1 MKAGRS
7 RILFA
12 LAFVLALAAGV
23 AAGVLAKRFATTLT
37 APVTSPGISANPTL
51 DDLQLTESQR
61 VQIQK
66 IWEGVKD
73 ASDQSYR
80 QANQLQRQFDDK
92 VQRLLTPEQMK
103 QYQEYYRQYQQD
115 FFKLQS
121 ERDTAVK
128 KAIEETKTLLSDDQ
142 RQKYDVILKSRLGQP
157 SGTAPSSGVSQP
169 GVPGTVSVKSGGSE
183 L

>member
-1 MKAGRS
+1 
-7 RILFA
+7 
-12 LAFVLALAAGV
+12 VLAT
-23 AAGVLAKRFATTLT
+23 RFAATFTPPPAGST
-37 APVTSPGISANPTL
+37 ISANPTL
-51 DDLQLTESQR
+51 DDLQLTDAQR
-61 VQIQK
+61 ARIQK

-103 QYQEYYRQYQQD
+103 QYQEYYKQYQQD

-121 ERDTAVK
+121 ERDAAVK

-157 SGTAPSSGVSQP
+157 SGTAPSSGVLQP
-169 GVPGTVSVKSGGSE
+169 GVPSTVSVKSGGSE